1 MAKYRKT
8 FSLQPRDIEIIEN
21 ALRSELSRHAGRSLS
36 DAFDPSHQ
44 EAATEINQV
53 LAKIYHQKVFYSQ
66 VRKTGVPGG

>member
-21 ALRSELSRHAGRSLS
+21 ALRSELSRHARRTLS
-36 DAFDPSHQ
+36 EAYDPSHN